1 MFEKN
6 TKQVNRIIAN
16 IFLVSSAVIL
26 FLVVCSSTGVFEF
39 GRDYTTALLIAGLVI
54 TVSPSLLIRYLPDH
68 VMKYYML
75 IVLALFIGGLGTNN
89 HIGIY
94 ISYALVPVFSCLYF
108 EPKLVAEASVFSYLV
123 MAVSV
128 YINSAGK
135 YEVVYQGRPRM
146 QMYIAYM
153 LGFTVEYLVICPIL
167 YTLVRRAKM
176 LMEERYSAEEEN
188 RMKSDFLSSMSHEI
202 RTPMN
207 AIIGM
212 SDVAL
217 RSEMSDDLR
226 RCVTVIK
233 SASTGL
239 LEIVNDILDLS
250 KIEAGK
256 FSIIEDVYTTESL
269 VEDAVAVIN
278 ARNID
283 QRVPVYFHIQEDM
296 PPTLKGDAV
305 RIKQVMLNYAS
316 NAIKYTERGRIDITI
331 RCEEKTDDMAL
342 LKYEVEDTGQ
352 GIREKDLDKLFEM
365 YTQLNMEKNH
375 GKEGSGIGLAIS
387 KYFVDQMG
395 GTVGVHSKY
404 GEGSRF
410 YFTVPQKIPNQAD
423 AQRATAG
430 QRDECP
436 AFHTANARILLAD
449 DNALN
454 REVVKAMLEPL
465 GAVVDEAGNG
475 EEAVYKAERI
485 AFDLIFMDSHMPV
498 MNGEEATRA
507 IRRHSET
514 VNPDVKIVALTA
526 DVVAGVRERLLDSGM
541 DDYLSK
547 PIQIPELY
555 RIVRKYLPQEKIIE
569 DEEAAVKEPVA
580 EEL

>member
-16 IFLVSSAVIL
+16 IFLIGSAAIL
-26 FLVVCSSTGVFEF
+26 FMVICSSLGVFEF
-39 GRDYTTALLIAGLVI
+39 GKDYTVILLVVGLVI
-54 TVSPSLLIRYLPDH
+54 TVSPSLLIRYVSDH

-75 IVLALFIGGLGTNN
+75 IVLAIFIGGLGTSN

-94 ISYALVPVFSCLYF
+94 ISYALVPIFSCLYF
-108 EPKLVAEASVFSYLV
+108 EPQLVAQASVFSYVV

-128 YINSAGK
+128 YVNSAGK
-135 YEVVYQGRPRM
+135 YEVVYQGRPRI

-153 LGFTVEYLVICPIL
+153 LGFTIEYLVVCPVL
-167 YTLVRRAKM
+167 YTIVKRAKM
-176 LMEERYSAEEEN
+176 MMEERYSAEEEN

-217 RSEMSDDLR
+217 RNEMSDDLR
-226 RCVTVIK
+226 KCIRIIK

-256 FSIIEDVYTTESL
+256 LSMIEGVYTTQSL
-269 VEDAVAVIN
+269 VDDTMAVIN

-283 QRVPVYFHIQEDM
+283 KKVPIYFHIQDDM
-296 PPTLKGDAV
+296 PAVLKGDAI

-316 NAIKYTERGRIDITI
+316 NAIKYTEYGRIDVTI
-331 RCEEKTDDMAL
+331 RCERKADGMAL

-352 GIREKDLDKLFEM
+352 GIREEDIGDLFKM
-365 YTQLNMEKNH
+365 YTQFNTTQNR

-395 GTVGVHSKY
+395 GTVGVSSEY
-404 GEGSRF
+404 GRGSRF
-410 YFTVPQKIPNQAD
+410 YFTVPQEIAD
-423 AQRATAG
+423 APEAAKK
-430 QRDECP
+430 RDASVEGTGYQL
-436 AFHTANARILLAD
+436 FRTIGVRILLAD
-449 DNALN
+449 DNAIN
-454 REVVKAMLEPL
+454 REVVKAMLDPL
-465 GAVVDEAGNG
+465 GAQIDEVENG
-475 EEAVYKAERI
+475 KEAVYKASNTPY
-485 AFDLIFMDSHMPV
+485 DLIFMDSHMPQ
-498 MNGEEATRA
+498 MSGEEATKA
-507 IRRHSET
+507 IRMLDGNANQHVT
-514 VNPDVKIVALTA
+514 IIALTA
-526 DVVAGVRERLLDSGM
+526 DAVAGVRERLLASGM
-541 DDYLSK
+541 DDYVSK
-547 PIQIPELY
+547 PIQTQDLY
-555 RIVRKYLPQEKIIE
+555 QVVRKYLPENKII
-569 DEEAAVKEPVA
+569 DAPEETVM
-580 EEL
+580 